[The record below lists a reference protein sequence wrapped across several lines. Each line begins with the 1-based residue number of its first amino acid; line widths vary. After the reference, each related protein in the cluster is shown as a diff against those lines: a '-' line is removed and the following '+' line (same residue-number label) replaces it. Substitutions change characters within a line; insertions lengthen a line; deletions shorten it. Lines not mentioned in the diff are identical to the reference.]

1 MNTIPGVYAEIHNSL
16 RQGHLVPYLG
26 PGVHALTS
34 QGSAFPATPQALAVF
49 LTSQTSVPFKIRTNL
64 TAAAQFIENFKHRKS
79 LVHFMAQAFSGAGAP
94 NPLHQWVAA
103 LRPLPRLVVDTWY
116 DTIMAQALCGLS
128 GWGQIQGV
136 SQAEHHGEWVRYYD
150 AEGVA
155 THAAHAQG
163 WLLALYKPWG
173 CIAPAKN
180 FIISDSDFV
189 EVLTEIDIQTP
200 IPPLVQQL
208 RRDANVL
215 FLGCR
220 FDHQLTRA
228 YARQIMKRSS
238 LQHWAVMEG
247 PLTRMEQQFVKEQQI
262 RVIDLSLQDFLR
274 GWDD

>member
-1 MNTIPGVYAEIHNSL
+1 MYAEIQGSL
-16 RQGHLVPYLG
+16 NQGRLVPYLG
-26 PGVHALTS
+26 PGVHSLVS
-34 QGSAFPATPQALAVF
+34 QFNAFPATPQALAVY
-49 LTSQTSVPFKIRTNL
+49 LTSKTSVPFKIRTNL

-79 LVHFMAQAFSGAGAP
+79 LVHFMAQAFSVAGAP
-94 NPLHQWVAA
+94 NPLHQRIGA
-103 LRPLPRLVVDTWY
+103 LHPLPRLVVDTWY
-116 DTIMAQALCGLS
+116 DTVMAQALQGIS

-150 AEGVA
+150 AQGGSVD
-155 THAAHAQG
+155 AASAQH
-163 WLLALYKPWG
+163 WTLALYKPWG
-173 CIAPAKN
+173 AYAPEKN

-200 IPPLVQQL
+200 IPSLVQQL
-208 RRDANVL
+208 RTDANFL

-238 LQHWAVMEG
+238 HRHWAVLEG

-262 RVIDLSLQDFLR
+262 EVIDLSLQDFLR
-274 GWDD
+274 QWDDVL